1 MEELAETCL
10 LAVGAN
16 LPQPE
21 GDPAS
26 NIRRAM
32 RELSNAGLVIRSV
45 SRFFATPCFPTG
57 AGPDYVNAAI
67 EIQSD
72 LEPKLLLSQL
82 HAIETSLERTRQTRW
97 GMRTL
102 DLDLVAVGQRVL
114 PDVDTFNAWFG
125 LPLDQQIERTPDH
138 LILPHPRVADR
149 AFVLVPL
156 ADIAPYWF
164 HPVTGLSVTQMLEQL
179 PVRDRDSVRPI

>member
-1 MEELAETCL
+1 MQELAETCL

-32 RELSNAGLVIRSV
+32 RELAAAGLVIRSV
-45 SRFFATPCFPTG
+45 SRFFATPCFPAG

-67 EIQSD
+67 EIESD
-72 LEPKLLLSQL
+72 LEPKSLLSQL
-82 HAIETSLERTRQTRW
+82 HAVEASLERTRETRW
-97 GMRTL
+97 GMRTM
-102 DLDLVAVGQRVL
+102 DLDLVAVGQRIL
-114 PDVDTFNAWFG
+114 PDFDSFNTWFD

-138 LILPHPRVADR
+138 LILPHPRLADR

-156 ADIAPYWF
+156 ADIAPQWV
-164 HPVTGLSVTQMLEQL
+164 HPVTGFSVAQMLEKL
-179 PVRDRDSVRPI
+179 PAPDRDAVRPI